1 MMLKLLAESRK
12 RGKKTVTNAQPE
24 LDPLEKKKQTRCGI
38 SRCSHFSEQQTT
50 NTQQIILRN
59 VTII

>member
-24 LDPLEKKKQTRCGI
+24 LDPLEKKNKPDVGFPDVAIFRNNK
-38 SRCSHFSEQQTT
+38 QQTH
-50 NTQQIILRN
+50 NK
-59 VTII
+59 